1 MRAAAAGEVAEIN
14 ALVEAG
20 ADPSYQEDTEGVSPL
35 MRAAEHGHLDA
46 VVALMEGGAPWNAQ
60 DTEGYTA
67 GGWGRGRGK
76 CAVPSTSCSAC
87 CLGAGPGASS
97 AAPAACPARRV
108 RHRGQAPGH
117 HRADNAVGR
126 AVGADPGRHD
136 QVGGWRGRGVV
147 PVPATCCC
155 GGDGGGGLWQATA
168 RAFLC
173 QPAQPPPPPPLL
185 CLCLPPGRMRLQR
198 RRRRM
203 HARRQAS
210 VGSAAGASN
219 SDYLQQKLVYTEGG
233 DKLLDADGAGLG
245 PAAEFTACCRRVLSS
260 GMASVAHTRCSCR
273 RCQLPP
279 LPGAACSQ
287 PLRRAPAHRLDGGG
301 SPGSCMA
308 ALLPACLAALP
319 KAPPAR
325 QLRRCSRQVR
335 R

>member
-173 QPAQPPPPPPLL
+173 QPAQPPPPPPF
-185 CLCLPPGRMRLQR
+185 C
-198 RRRRM
+198 
-203 HARRQAS
+203 AS
-210 VGSAAGASN
+210 AC
-219 SDYLQQKLVYTEGG
+219 
-233 DKLLDADGAGLG
+233 LLDACAYSGGDAVCMRAGRRRWAARQAPAIPTTCSRNWCTQRAGTSSSMLMVRG
-245 PAAEFTACCRRVLSS
+245 WDLPLSSPPAAAGCCRLAWLLWRTP
-260 GMASVAHTRCSCR
+260 GAAAAVASCR
-273 RCQLPP
+273 RCLVP
-279 LPGAACSQ
+279 LAVSRCAEPRRIALMGAA
-287 PLRRAPAHRLDGGG
+287 R
-301 SPGSCMA
+301 
-308 ALLPACLAALP
+308 LAAAWQRCCRP
-319 KAPPAR
+319 VW
-325 QLRRCSRQVR
+325 RRCPR
-335 R
+335 RRPPDSCAAAPGR